1 MESYVNIQT
10 AYTNRSELNLESM
23 EAVYHDKDR
32 LKQLISS
39 VISER
44 LTKEKIAGKKILLKP
59 NWVLHDKTEK
69 DEICLRTHDAFLL
82 AALEIL
88 LEMKP
93 AKIVLGDAPVQG
105 CNWDRML
112 SAEFIEKI
120 NQFAER
126 YKVPVLIKDFRR
138 VSYNPETNQLEQ
150 NRNAIEDFI
159 IFDVGKRSY
168 LEEVSDDARS
178 PFRVTNYDPGR
189 LAESHR
195 KGVHKYCITK
205 ELFDSDVVITVPK
218 IKTHQK
224 TGLTNA
230 LKILVGVNGDKDF
243 LPHHRKG
250 ALGDGGDCYPGKNPL
265 RKVSE
270 DILDYANTKIGKST
284 YKPLLHLTA
293 ALWKA
298 SKPDNE
304 QNLAAGWYGNDTTW
318 RMVLDINQVVLYGK
332 SDGTLADTVQRELYS
347 LCDGIVAGQGDGPLK
362 PDPLALGV
370 VAFSNDAAFMDIVAG
385 QLMGMVVD
393 KISLLRNAKDWLK
406 DKKCVLMLNK
416 QQAEITDLEKYAVKA
431 IMPPGWLNYDKK
443 QKP

>member
-1 MESYVNIQT
+1 MESYVNIYT
-10 AYTNRSELNLESM
+10 AYSNRTELNLESM
-23 EAVYHDKDR
+23 EAVYRDKDR
-32 LKQLISS
+32 LKHLISS
-39 VISER
+39 VMSDR
-44 LTKEKIAGKKILLKP
+44 LTKDKIAGKKILLKP
-59 NWVLHDKTEK
+59 NWVLHDKTES
-69 DEICLRTHDAFLL
+69 DRICLRTHDAFLL
-82 AALEIL
+82 VALELL
-88 LEMKP
+88 LEMQP
-93 AKIVLGDAPVQG
+93 ERIVLGDAPVQG
-105 CNWDRML
+105 CNWERML
-112 SAEFIEKI
+112 STDFIESVH
-120 NQFAER
+120 QLSGQ
-126 YKVPVLIKDFRR
+126 YKVPVSIKDFRR

-150 NRNAIEDFI
+150 NRNAIEEFI

-168 LEEVSDDARS
+168 LEEVSDDERS

-205 ELFDSDVVITVPK
+205 ELFDADLVITVPK

-224 TGLTNA
+224 AGLTNA
-230 LKILVGVNGDKDF
+230 LKILVGVNGDKDY

-265 RKVSE
+265 RKMSE
-270 DILDYANTKIGKST
+270 DILDYANTKIGKPS

-293 ALWKA
+293 ALWRV

-318 RMVLDINQVVLYGK
+318 RMVLDINQVVLFGK
-332 SDGTLADTVQRELYS
+332 LDGTLSDTVQRELYS

-385 QLMGMVVD
+385 NIMRMEVD
-393 KISLLRNAKDWLK
+393 KITLLHNAKDWLK
-406 DKKCVLMLNK
+406 NK
-416 QQAEITDLEKYAVKA
+416 DCLLTINQKQADIKNLKNYSVKA
-431 IMPPGWLNYDKK
+431 IMPPGWVNYDKK
-443 QKP
+443 L